1 MVDGALGERSSRIAS
16 AHRLLRRSRRVEARE
31 FLAEGV
37 QAVTEAIAYA
47 KEEPGS
53 VLELYVTADAGQRHV
68 ELVRAAFAAGVEV
81 TQVTTRAASFL
92 SDTQAPQGIVA
103 RCRMI
108 DVSVAEAIGSA
119 PKSVA
124 VLVNANDPGNAGT
137 VVRLADAS
145 GADAVI
151 FAGESVDAFN
161 PKAVRASAGSIFH
174 LPLARAT
181 DVSELLVELAAAGL
195 NLVATT
201 GAAEVDLDTAGDD
214 GLLDLPT
221 AWLFGSEAHGLP
233 EHVIA
238 AADVA
243 LKVPIHGKAESLNLA
258 TAAAV
263 CLYATASA
271 HRRAAKVQD
280 QTHA

>member
-1 MVDGALGERSSRIAS
+1 M
-16 AHRLLRRSRRVEARE
+16 EAGE

-53 VLELYVTADAGQRHV
+53 VLELYVTAESGQKHV

-81 TQVTTRAASFL
+81 TQVTSRAASFL

-108 DVSVAEAIGSA
+108 DVNVAQAVGKN

-124 VLVNANDPGNAGT
+124 VLINANDPGNAGT
-137 VVRLADAS
+137 VVRLADAA

-174 LPLARAT
+174 LPLARAA
-181 DVSELLVELAAAGL
+181 DISELLVELSAAGL

-201 GAAEVDLDTAGDD
+201 GAAELDLDQAGDD
-214 GLLDLPT
+214 GLIDLPT

-233 EHVIA
+233 DYVIS
-238 AADVA
+238 AADVSVR
-243 LKVPIHGKAESLNLA
+243 VPIHGKAESLNLA

-263 CLYATASA
+263 CLYATASTQ
-271 HRRAAKVQD
+271 RRAARAGAANK
-280 QTHA
+280 TSANETEAL